1 MNASRSAMA
10 NMSLNMDTQY
20 QEAVSPLVLRVGY
33 IDVDPNMTPVKILGD
48 LITSATSAKCHFEV
62 WWAQVSEAKPG
73 LVGVM
78 NQHSDFFRASA
89 DAHYTAFF
97 VYVAHLFDK
106 RPDSSSIP
114 TYLNAATETSDPV
127 ALASLRT
134 EFEALAARAAPLIT
148 ARHKTVAHIDAR
160 LTEKDVFAPL
170 NITWDEVRDIVYD
183 SAKFVA
189 KLGGATDLGS
199 IGICRDRRLIESTLK
214 LINALPKGG
223 V

>member
-1 MNASRSAMA
+1 
-10 NMSLNMDTQY
+10 
-20 QEAVSPLVLRVGY
+20 
-33 IDVDPNMTPVKILGD
+33 MTPAKILGD
-48 LITSATSAKCHFEV
+48 LVTSAASAKAHFEV
-62 WWAQVSEAKPG
+62 WWAQASEAKPG
-73 LVGVM
+73 FTGVM

-97 VYVAHLFDK
+97 VYLAHLFDK

-114 TYLNAATETSDPV
+114 TYLNAAATTLDSEK
-127 ALASLRT
+127 LASLRT
-134 EFEALAARAAPLIT
+134 EFDALTARAAPLIT

-160 LTEKDVFAPL
+160 LSEKDVFAPL
-170 NITWDEVRDIVYD
+170 NITWNQVRDIVYD

-189 KLGGATDLGS
+189 KLAGTTDLGS

-214 LINALPKGG
+214 LIKALPKSG

>member
-1 MNASRSAMA
+1 
-10 NMSLNMDTQY
+10 
-20 QEAVSPLVLRVGY
+20 
-33 IDVDPNMTPVKILGD
+33 MTPAKILND
-48 LITSATSAKCHFEV
+48 LVTSAASAKAHFEV
-62 WWAQVSEAKPG
+62 WWAQASEAKPG

-97 VYVAHLFDK
+97 VYLAHLFDK
-106 RPDSSSIP
+106 RTDSSSIS
-114 TYLNAATETSDPV
+114 TYLNAVSTMLDP
-127 ALASLRT
+127 AKLKALRT
-134 EFEALAARAAPLIT
+134 EFDALAARAAPLIA

-160 LTEKDVFAPL
+160 LSEKDFFAPL
-170 NITWDEVRDIVYD
+170 NITWNEVRDIAYD

-189 KLGGATDLGS
+189 KLAGTTDLGS

-214 LINALPKGG
+214 LIKALPKSG

>member
-1 MNASRSAMA
+1 
-10 NMSLNMDTQY
+10 
-20 QEAVSPLVLRVGY
+20 
-33 IDVDPNMTPVKILGD
+33 MTPAKILGD
-48 LITSATSAKCHFEV
+48 LVTSATSAKGHFEV
-62 WWAQVSEAKPG
+62 WWAQASEAKPD
-73 LVGVM
+73 LASVM

-97 VYVAHLFDK
+97 VYLAHLFDK

-114 TYLNAATETSDPV
+114 TYLKAATTTLDPEK
-127 ALASLRT
+127 LASLRA
-134 EFEALAARAAPLIT
+134 EFDALAVRAAPLVT

-160 LTEKDVFAPL
+160 LSEKDVFAPL
-170 NITWDEVRDIVYD
+170 NITWNQVRDIAYD

-189 KLGGATDLGS
+189 KLAGTTDLGS

-214 LINALPKGG
+214 LIKALPKSG